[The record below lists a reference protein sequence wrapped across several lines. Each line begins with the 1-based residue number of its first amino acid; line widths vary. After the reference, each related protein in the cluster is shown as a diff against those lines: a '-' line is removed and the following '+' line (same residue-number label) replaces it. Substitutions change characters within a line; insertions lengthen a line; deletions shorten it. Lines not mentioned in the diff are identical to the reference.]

1 MKVFYIVLLI
11 GVAILAVIFA
21 VQNSAPITVSFF
33 GWSAQASM
41 SIVLVLTFAAGILIG
56 MLLLFPSVWKRMRAL
71 SAEKKKT
78 SKAEKLAKETQ
89 DAQALSSSEA
99 GQTDTSST
107 AQDTKVL

>member
-1 MKVFYIVLLI
+1 MRVFYIVLLI
-11 GVAILAVIFA
+11 AVAVLAVIFA

-56 MLLLFPSVWKRMRAL
+56 MLLLFPSIWKRMREL
-71 SAEKKKT
+71 SAQKKKT
-78 SKAEKLAKETQ
+78 NEAKKLVKETQ
-89 DAQALSSSEA
+89 EAQALSSSQA

-107 AQDTKVL
+107 AQDIKA